1 MTWLSAKTGKTGMES
16 EEILLIEDEVISRKV
31 IADTLTRAG
40 YMVKTCEDGKQ
51 ALDHL
56 RQHRQHYR
64 LIILDRL
71 MPVMDGLEFLQK
83 LQQESLL
90 GKTAV
95 IMLTAVKE
103 HEAIF
108 DALEAG
114 VHEYLTKPVDPEQ
127 LLALVKEMLEANS

>member
-95 IMLTAVKE
+95 IMLTAV
-103 HEAIF
+103 
-108 DALEAG
+108 
-114 VHEYLTKPVDPEQ
+114 
-127 LLALVKEMLEANS
+127 